1 MAFSKPP
8 TLLVILLY
16 SSVNSAAEYFINYI
30 FPIKLDVMNRPQHIP
45 GPNFIIYSSLLL
57 KVIRRGSKVKAV
69 PYSNYLFSLV
79 LKL

>member
-1 MAFSKPP
+1 
-8 TLLVILLY
+8 
-16 SSVNSAAEYFINYI
+16 
-30 FPIKLDVMNRPQHIP
+30 MNRPQHIP

-57 KVIRRGSKVKAV
+57 KVIRIGSKVKAV